1 MSITASKL
9 IAAGASPTQAKI
21 YADPLSAA
29 CALFEILSPVR
40 IAAFVA
46 QALHESQGLA
56 HTEECL
62 WYSTPERIRQIWPS
76 RVTGLADAAA
86 LCRNPQGLANV
97 VYSLRNGNGDK
108 ASGDGWR
115 FRGRGLFQMTGRH
128 NYADA
133 ALELNRPYIEQPDL
147 VAQPADACLTAA
159 WYWHC
164 NKLNLLADASN
175 TKAITWAIN
184 GPALAGLSE
193 RIQLFD
199 RAIVAF
205 Q

>member
-1 MSITASKL
+1 MSITAQQL

-21 YADPLSAA
+21 YADPMSAA
-29 CALFEILSPVR
+29 CALFDIATPVR
-40 IAAFVA
+40 LAAFVA
-46 QALHESQGLA
+46 QCLHESRGLSQ
-56 HTEECL
+56 TEESL
-62 WYSTPERIRQIWPS
+62 WYSTPERIREMWPT
-76 RVTGLADAAA
+76 RVPTLAAAAA
-86 LCRNPQGLANV
+86 LCRKPQDLANR
-97 VYSLRNGNGDK
+97 VYSLRNGNGDA

-115 FRGRGLFQMTGRH
+115 FRGRGLFQLTGRH

-133 ALELNRPYIEQPDL
+133 ALELNRPYIQQPEL
-147 VAQPADACLTAA
+147 VALPADACLTAA

-164 NKLNLLADASN
+164 NKLNHLADASN

-199 RAIVAF
+199 RAMGAF
-205 Q
+205 A